1 MRTRVEYL
9 QECII
14 CLTSWFNKFTGSTKK
29 SGHDRFP
36 RISTTQHILPISP
49 PPLMT
54 SFTNSRVI
62 LLKLLLSNSL
72 CLFKPYSKQEV
83 AWLESVFTTLLLR
96 VRRIV
101 TPSSE
106 STIDEEDSTNEIFV
120 RCHKGPR

>member
-1 MRTRVEYL
+1 
-9 QECII
+9 
-14 CLTSWFNKFTGSTKK
+14 
-29 SGHDRFP
+29 
-36 RISTTQHILPISP
+36 
-49 PPLMT
+49 MT

-106 STIDEEDSTNEIFV
+106 STIDEDDNTNEIFV